1 MCHGHFSFLLQISIA
16 SELADELK
24 LMDGSAATPSK
35 LPPSTLE
42 VEQDDSKLSQER
54 KRKASNVSVATRVM
68 SILHGKLTT
77 FMCNEY
83 NNTRYLAISRKHVFI
98 FIADKLLQASR

>member
-1 MCHGHFSFLLQISIA
+1 MVIFLFLLQISIA
-16 SELADELK
+16 SKQADELK

-42 VEQDDSKLSQER
+42 VEQDDGKLSQER

-77 FMCNEY
+77 FMGTEY
-83 NNTRYLAISRKHVFI
+83 NTHYLVISPKHVFI
-98 FIADKLLQASR
+98 FIADKLLEASR